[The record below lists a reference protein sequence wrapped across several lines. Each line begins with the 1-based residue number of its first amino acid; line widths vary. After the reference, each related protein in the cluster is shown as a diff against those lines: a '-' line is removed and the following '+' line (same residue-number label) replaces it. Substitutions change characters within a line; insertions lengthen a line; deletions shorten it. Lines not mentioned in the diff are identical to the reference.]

1 MMGRGKGSTLFPR
14 FGFERVT
21 PLAGW
26 LPALGL
32 LLALPGHAAAQG
44 KLDAQYTATI
54 AGIPIGRGAWAIEIL
69 DDQYSAAASGR
80 TTGLVRI
87 IASGEG
93 TGSAAGNVA
102 GQKLVP
108 SSYDFNVK
116 TDKKKDE
123 VHMTLAR
130 GTVKDLTVL
139 PPPKATPQ
147 QVPLTDAHRKGVLD
161 PMTASIM
168 RVPGTGELLAPESCQ
183 QHFPIFDGRLRYDI
197 NFEFKRMDKV
207 KAEKGYSGPVVVCAA
222 YFSPV
227 AGHEPQRDAI
237 KYLTKLRDA
246 EIWFAPIA
254 GTRVLVPFKFVIP
267 TPIGTGVLQA
277 TQFVSTPLPTRAS
290 VKTQ

>member
-1 MMGRGKGSTLFPR
+1 MFPR

-32 LLALPGHAAAQG
+32 LLALPGQAVAQG

-139 PPPKATPQ
+139 PPPKVTPE
-147 QVPLTDAHRKGVLD
+147 QVPVTDAHRKGVLD

-277 TQFVSTPLPTRAS
+277 TQFVSTPLPTKAS